1 MLKQDQRY
9 ILNLYPRLPLEIKKA
24 RGSFIYDQNNKKY
37 LDMFGGIAVN
47 TLGHHHPVIRKALRE
62 QGNKYLHVS
71 NYFAAKPVVE
81 LAELLVNHTGMHQV
95 FFSNSGTEAIEA
107 SIKFARK
114 WGRQIDEKKTDLI
127 ALTDAFHGRTSG
139 AMALTSKPQYR
150 LQFAPLL
157 PGSKFI
163 KRNDIK
169 DLNKAINKNTCAIFL
184 EMIQGE
190 GGIHH
195 LTKAYVKEILKL
207 KKKYNFLIVVDEIQ
221 TGMMRTG
228 KLFAYEYYKLKPD
241 LIAVAKGLGGGLPLG
256 ATLLSKPLAAL
267 FSKGDHGTTFGGNPL
282 SAALGLA
289 LTKEVLKPSF
299 IKQMKQNSTYLKL
312 ELVRLKKK
320 YPQFIKD
327 IRGMGFIVGAELKDE
342 PFALKLKET
351 FFKHQILTNIT
362 SKTVLRLLPPVNIS
376 RNDLKH
382 FIKTFDKI
390 LATAK

>member
-1 MLKQDQRY
+1 
-9 ILNLYPRLPLEIKKA
+9 
-24 RGSFIYDQNNKKY
+24 
-37 LDMFGGIAVN
+37 
-47 TLGHHHPVIRKALRE
+47 
-62 QGNKYLHVS
+62 
-71 NYFAAKPVVE
+71 
-81 LAELLVNHTGMHQV
+81 
-95 FFSNSGTEAIEA
+95 
-107 SIKFARK
+107 
-114 WGRQIDEKKTDLI
+114 
-127 ALTDAFHGRTSG
+127 
-139 AMALTSKPQYR
+139 MALTSKPQYR

-241 LIAVAKGLGGGLPLG
+241 LVAVAKGLGGGLPLG

-267 FSKGDHGTTFGGNPL
+267 ISKGDHGTTFGGNPL

-342 PFALKLKET
+342 AFALKLKET
-351 FFKHQILTNIT
+351 FFKHQILTNVT
-362 SKTVLRLLPPVNIS
+362 SKTVLRLLPPVNIKKNEL
-376 RNDLKH
+376 RI
-382 FIKTFDKI
+382 FIKTFDK
-390 LATAK
+390 LLSTAK

>member
-24 RGSFIYDQNNKKY
+24 RGSFIYDINNKKY

-47 TLGHHHPVIRKALRE
+47 NLGHHHPVIQKALRD
-62 QGNKYLHVS
+62 QGNKYLHIS

-81 LAELLVNHTGMHQV
+81 LAQLLIEHTGMHQV

-114 WGRQIDEKKTDLI
+114 WGRKINQNKTDFI
-127 ALTDAFHGRTSG
+127 ALTDAFHGRTTG
-139 AMALTSKPQYR
+139 ALALTSKPQYR
-150 LQFAPLL
+150 LQFAPLI
-157 PGSKFI
+157 PGVKFV

-169 DLNKAINKNTCAIFL
+169 ELTKAINKNTCAIFI

-195 LTKAYVKEILKL
+195 LTKTYVKEILKL
-207 KKKYNFLIVVDEIQ
+207 KKKYNFLIVIDEIQ

-228 KLFAYEYYKLKPD
+228 KLFSYEYYKLKPD
-241 LIAVAKGLGGGLPLG
+241 LLAVAKGLGGGLPLG
-256 ATLLSKPLAAL
+256 ATLLSKPLATL
-267 FSKGDHGTTFGGNPL
+267 VEKGDHGTTFGGNPL

-289 LTKEVLKPSF
+289 LTREVLKPGF
-299 IKQMKQNSTYLKL
+299 IKQMKANSTYLKL

-320 YPQFIKD
+320 YPQFLKD
-327 IRGMGFIVGAELKDE
+327 IRGMGFIVGVELKDKE
-342 PFALKLKET
+342 FALKLKER
-351 FFKHQILTNIT
+351 FFKEMILTNIT
-362 SKTVLRLLPPVNIS
+362 SKTVLRLLPPINIKKNEL
-376 RNDLKH
+376 RI
-382 FIKTFDKI
+382 FIKTFDK
-390 LATAK
+390 LLSSSK